1 MPSLNKACAALTL
14 CLNALIAFPSTA
26 TAYQTSRNPI
36 QPSELE
42 SQSGNIV
49 SLRALDKITARIT
62 EIELTLG
69 EEAKF
74 GTLTIRANYC
84 RTRPPIQPPETF
96 AFLEIDD
103 LKRTGKQERVFEGWM
118 VASSP
123 SLNALEHAV
132 YDVWVINCKAIS
144 PATSG

>member
-1 MPSLNKACAALTL
+1 MTSLNKAYVILIAWLGSLIIVSYPALTL
-14 CLNALIAFPSTA
+14 QSN
-26 TAYQTSRNPI
+26 RNII

-42 SQSGNIV
+42 SQSGEIV
-49 SLRALDKITARIT
+49 LLRALDKITARIT
-62 EIELTLG
+62 EIELAVGAETT
-69 EEAKF
+69 F
-74 GTLTIRANYC
+74 GTLTIRAKYC

-96 AFLEIDD
+96 AYLEIDD
-103 LKRTGKQERVFEGWM
+103 LKRTGNYERVFEGWM

-132 YDVWVINCKAIS
+132 YDIWVINCKALS